1 MQLPGRA
8 GITGQIDAAPMFA
21 PPSEYWQGN
30 NLPPWSGSH
39 TGPPDKP
46 GPGPAAGGQT
56 GDYDPFSG
64 ADPSRPD
71 MSPGRPSS
79 TVGASG
85 ESDRGDPPGGTGA
98 MFNYPG
104 RDLPSPLGFAGGR
117 ARTGNAYPSDG
128 GSNAARLGYQG
139 DPLSHGRPSYWRGGI
154 QGFNDQ
160 QQVRDR
166 HAYYDRG
173 TQRTGLAPSVPGNP
187 PNYHSDGPAR
197 PDLRTVNRSVNPQ
210 IGSDNSRNQD
220 DLARPYTW
228 IGQQDGTTAP
238 VYGGV
243 PGMWIPY
250 GTRGGIP
257 YAIRS
262 PVEEGAPQDGPAM
275 VWSGPPH
282 GLHSDTVQGGTWV
295 VARYLATPQM
305 RPVRLDRPSNSP
317 IAGQSFS
324 QTVPMQGAPPPGG
337 PGQQR
342 KPGAGLSFNVS
353 GRGWLGA

>member
-1 MQLPGRA
+1 MF
-8 GITGQIDAAPMFA
+8 AAP
-21 PPSEYWQGN
+21 SEVWQGN
-30 NLPPWSGSH
+30 NLPPWTGSK

-46 GPGPAAGGQT
+46 GPGPSAGGQT

-64 ADPSRPD
+64 SDPSRPD
-71 MSPGRPSS
+71 VSPGRPSS
-79 TVGASG
+79 LMGASG
-85 ESDRGDPPGGTGA
+85 ESDRGDPPGGSVPQMENVPGA
-98 MFNYPG
+98 SFPW
-104 RDLPSPLGFAGGR
+104 PLGFAGR
-117 ARTGNAYPSDG
+117 VRRTGGPESTG
-128 GSNAARLGYQG
+128 GSNASRLGWQG

-160 QQVRDR
+160 QQSRDR

-173 TQRTGLAPSVPGNP
+173 TQRTGLQRSVPGNP

-220 DLARPYTW
+220 DLSRPYTW
-228 IGQQDGTTAP
+228 LGQQDGTTAP

-243 PGMWIPY
+243 PGLWIPY

-257 YAIRS
+257 YAVQS
-262 PVEEGAPQDGPAM
+262 PQPEGSPLDGPAM

-282 GLHSDTVQGGTWV
+282 GLHSDTIEGGTQV
-295 VARYLATPQM
+295 VRRFMETPQM

-317 IAGQSFS
+317 IEGQSYS
-324 QTVPMQGAPPPGG
+324 QTLPMQGQPPPGQA
-337 PGQQR
+337 QQR
-342 KPGAGLSFNVS
+342 KAGAGLSFNVT
-353 GRGWLGA
+353 GRGWLGG

>member
-1 MQLPGRA
+1 MPGRA
-8 GITGQIDAAPMFA
+8 GTLPVDGLAGFA
-21 PPSEYWQGN
+21 RPSEMLQGN
-30 NLPPWSGSH
+30 QLPPWTGSES
-39 TGPPDKP
+39 GPPFRP
-46 GPGPAAGGQT
+46 GPGPGSGGQL
-56 GDYDPFSG
+56 GAYDSIWG
-64 ADPSRPD
+64 ADPSRPA

-79 TVGASG
+79 VVGASG
-85 ESDRGDPPGGTGA
+85 ESDRGDPPGGSGA
-98 MFNYPG
+98 MFNEPG
-104 RDLPSPLGFAGGR
+104 RDVPAPLGFAGGQR
-117 ARTGNAYPSDG
+117 RGPQAYPSDG
-128 GSNAARLGYQG
+128 GSFAGRLGYQG

-173 TQRTGLAPSVPGNP
+173 TQRTGLQPSPPGTP

-210 IGSDNSRNQD
+210 IGSDSSRNQD
-220 DLARPYTW
+220 DLTRPYTW
-228 IGQQDGTTAP
+228 LGQWDGTTAP

-257 YAIRS
+257 YAVRS
-262 PVEEGAPQDGPAM
+262 PVDEGDPKDGPAM

-282 GLHSDTVQGGTWV
+282 GLHSDTMQGGSWI
-295 VARYLATPQM
+295 VARYLNTPQM

-324 QTVPMQGAPPPGG
+324 QTVPMQGQQGAGG
-337 PGQQR
+337 PPKPK
-342 KPGAGLSFNVS
+342 KPGAGLAFNVS